1 MADDIL
7 NQCTSVSVYFYCDL
21 LGLSWLTEFFFL
33 LGLCE
38 ELLPCLDIFFL
49 LSAYVIYIYLGFL
62 AYILLIW
69 RCLCLLLIVDASYLA
84 V

>member
-38 ELLPCLDIFFL
+38 ELLPCLDIFFFSL
-49 LSAYVIYIYLGFL
+49 HMLYIVYIWDFWRIYCLYGVAFV
-62 AYILLIW
+62 
-69 RCLCLLLIVDASYLA
+69 LCL
-84 V
+84 